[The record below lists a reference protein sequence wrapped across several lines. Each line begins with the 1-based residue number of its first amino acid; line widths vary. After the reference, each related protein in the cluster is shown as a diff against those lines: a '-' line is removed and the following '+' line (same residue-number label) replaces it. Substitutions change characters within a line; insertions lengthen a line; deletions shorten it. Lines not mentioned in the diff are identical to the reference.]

1 MVAREDKHI
10 VGVVHIHK
18 TNVLEDGV
26 GRALVPRSA
35 VRTLI
40 RRQDMYAAVGTVKVP
55 RLAGADVAVELQRAI
70 LRQHAHGV
78 DAGIGT
84 VRKRKIDDAEL
95 AAERHGGLRH
105 VLREHI
111 EPAALPAG
119 KQHGDTF
126 FLHAVSLLLVSPRP
140 VTVRTARRFS
150 FPSAIRPRPQRTL
163 RRAAG
168 VSRRQTAPSRARGW
182 AALQWG
188 FRSSI
193 RPCRRIRGS
202 RS

>member
-1 MVAREDKHI
+1 MVTREDEHI
-10 VGVVHIHK
+10 LGVVHIHK
-18 TNVLEDGV
+18 ADILEDGI
-26 GRALVPRSA
+26 RRSLVPRGA
-35 VRTLI
+35 VRALI
-40 RRQDMYAAVGTVKVP
+40 RRQDMHAAVGAVKVP
-55 RLAGADVAVELQRAI
+55 RLAGADVAVELQRAV
-70 LRQHAHGV
+70 LRQDADGV
-78 DAGIGT
+78 DARVGA
-84 VRKRKIDDAEL
+84 VRERKIDDTEL

-126 FLHAVSLLLVSPRP
+126 FLHAVSLLLVPPRP